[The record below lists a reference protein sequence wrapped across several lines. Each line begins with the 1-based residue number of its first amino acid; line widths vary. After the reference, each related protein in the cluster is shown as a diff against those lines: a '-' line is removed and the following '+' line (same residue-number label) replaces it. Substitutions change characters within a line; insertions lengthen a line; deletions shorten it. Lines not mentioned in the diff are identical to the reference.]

1 MKNLEEKENK
11 KKKNKL
17 DWINIVDNRSV
28 IDKMTDEMLKG
39 LYFVT
44 LCLMLIVMVILIFVG
59 VDAFSEI
66 VP

>member
-1 MKNLEEKENK
+1 MKNLEEKEN

-28 IDKMTDEMLKG
+28 IDKIADEMLKG

-44 LCLMLIVMVILIFVG
+44 LCLILIVMVILIFVG

>member
-1 MKNLEEKENK
+1 MKNLEEKEN
-11 KKKNKL
+11 KKNKL

-28 IDKMTDEMLKG
+28 IDKIADEMLKG
-39 LYFVT
+39 LYFVI
-44 LCLMLIVMVILIFVG
+44 LCLMLIVMVILIFIG

>member
-11 KKKNKL
+11 KKNNL
-17 DWINIVDNRSV
+17 DWINIVDNRSI
-28 IDKMTDEMLKG
+28 IDKIADEMLKG

-44 LCLMLIVMVILIFVG
+44 LCLILIVMVILIFVG

-66 VP
+66 LP

>member
-11 KKKNKL
+11 KKNNL
-17 DWINIVDNRSV
+17 DWINIVDNRSI
-28 IDKMTDEMLKG
+28 IDKIADEMLKG

-44 LCLMLIVMVILIFVG
+44 LCLILIVMVILIFVG
-59 VDAFSEI
+59 VDMFSEI

>member
-11 KKKNKL
+11 KKNKL
-17 DWINIVDNRSV
+17 DWINIIDNRSV
-28 IDKMTDEMLKG
+28 IDKIADEMLKG

-44 LCLMLIVMVILIFVG
+44 LCLMLIVLVIFIFVG
-59 VDAFSEI
+59 IDAFSEI

>member
-11 KKKNKL
+11 KKNKL
-17 DWINIVDNRSV
+17 DCINIVDNRSI
-28 IDKMTDEMLKG
+28 IDKIADEMLKG
-39 LYFVT
+39 LYFVI

-59 VDAFSEI
+59 VDVFSEI

>member
-11 KKKNKL
+11 KKNKL
-17 DWINIVDNRSV
+17 DWINIIDNRSI
-28 IDKMTDEMLKG
+28 IDKIADEMLKG

-59 VDAFSEI
+59 IDAFSEI

>member
-11 KKKNKL
+11 KKNNL
-17 DWINIVDNRSV
+17 DWINIIDNRSI
-28 IDKMTDEMLKG
+28 IDKIADEMLKG

-44 LCLMLIVMVILIFVG
+44 LCLILIVMVIFIFVG
-59 VDAFSEI
+59 IDAFSEI

>member
-1 MKNLEEKENK
+1 MKNLGEKEN

-17 DWINIVDNRSV
+17 DWINIVDNRSI
-28 IDKMTDEMLKG
+28 IDKIADEMLKG
-39 LYFVT
+39 LYFIT
-44 LCLMLIVMVILIFVG
+44 LCLILIVMVILIFIG

>member
-11 KKKNKL
+11 KKNKL
-17 DWINIVDNRSV
+17 DWINIIDNRSV
-28 IDKMTDEMLKG
+28 IDKIADEMLKG

-44 LCLMLIVMVILIFVG
+44 LCLMLIVLVILIFVG
-59 VDAFSEI
+59 IDAFSEI

>member
-11 KKKNKL
+11 KKNNL
-17 DWINIVDNRSV
+17 DWINIVDNRSI
-28 IDKMTDEMLKG
+28 IDKIADEMLKG
-39 LYFVT
+39 LYFVI
-44 LCLMLIVMVILIFVG
+44 LGLILIVMVILIFIG

>member
-11 KKKNKL
+11 KKNNL
-17 DWINIVDNRSV
+17 DWINIVDNRRI
-28 IDKMTDEMLKG
+28 IDKIADEMMKG

-44 LCLMLIVMVILIFVG
+44 LCLILIVMVILIFVG
-59 VDAFSEI
+59 IDAFSEI

>member
-1 MKNLEEKENK
+1 MKELGEKENK
-11 KKKNKL
+11 KKNEL
-17 DWINIVDNRSV
+17 DWINIIDNRST
-28 IDKMTDEMLKG
+28 IDKIADEMLKG

-59 VDAFSEI
+59 VDTFSEI

>member
-11 KKKNKL
+11 KKNNL
-17 DWINIVDNRSV
+17 DWINIIDNRSI
-28 IDKMTDEMLKG
+28 IDKIADEMLKG
-39 LYFVT
+39 LYFVI

-59 VDAFSEI
+59 IDAFSEI

>member
-11 KKKNKL
+11 KKNKL
-17 DWINIVDNRSV
+17 DWINIIDNRSI
-28 IDKMTDEMLKG
+28 IDKIADEMLKG

-44 LCLMLIVMVILIFVG
+44 LCLMLIVLVILIFVG

>member
-11 KKKNKL
+11 KKNNL
-17 DWINIVDNRSV
+17 DQINIVDNRRI
-28 IDKMTDEMLKG
+28 IDKIADEMLKG

-44 LCLMLIVMVILIFVG
+44 LCLILIVMVILIFVG
-59 VDAFSEI
+59 IDAFSEI

>member
-11 KKKNKL
+11 KKNNL
-17 DWINIVDNRSV
+17 DWINIVDNRRI
-28 IDKMTDEMLKG
+28 IDKIADEMLKG

-44 LCLMLIVMVILIFVG
+44 LCLILIVMVILIFVG
-59 VDAFSEI
+59 VDMFSEI